1 MSEPIVDPAGTDD
14 VIATV
19 LVDRPDVVAVL
30 EEARQAAWAASDRRR
45 LELARVRMA
54 QLLGCGA
61 ELAASTPGVELDEVT
76 ADDVAGWPVSDL
88 FDDVD
93 RAALAYCEQWVV
105 DVASMTD
112 ELVSPLRS
120 ALGDDGLATF
130 TNAVMV
136 IEQRMRLRQTWER
149 LGLTGDTP

>member
-1 MSEPIVDPAGTDD
+1 MSEPIIDPAGTDD

-45 LELARVRMA
+45 LELARVRIA

-88 FDDVD
+88 LDEVD